1 MANQIQTRNES
12 ARARDPFALARS
24 LFGFDPFFGV
34 EATRPKS
41 SFVPSFEVKET
52 DEGYVLK
59 ADLPGVKDEDLDV
72 SLHGN
77 VLTVSGRRQSE
88 ERKEGETYYL
98 YERQYGSFS
107 RSFSLPE
114 EANGEAINA
123 ALKDG
128 VLTLSIGKKAE
139 SKPRKISISKETRQ

>member
-1 MANQIQTRNES
+1 MANQIQTRSEP

-24 LFGFDPFFGV
+24 LFGFDPFFST
-34 EATRPKS
+34 ETMRPKS

-59 ADLPGVKDEDLDV
+59 ADLPGVKEEDLDV

-114 EANGEAINA
+114 EANGEAVDA
-123 ALKDG
+123 SLKEG
-128 VLTLSIGKKAE
+128 VLTLTVGKKAE
-139 SKPRKISISKETRQ
+139 SKPRKISIHK